1 MAVIEILPYASM
13 EQAATLAADQKL
25 ASEVARVLRD
35 AYPGWSWAVHCDS
48 RTGIATIEN
57 WDLSE
62 RFGFVLHM
70 NKLTGA
76 QEIKRAAILAGG
88 EFLERHGLPATKA
101 NEADRAERQ
110 ARAWFA

>member
-1 MAVIEILPYASM
+1 MAVIDVLPYASV
-13 EQAATLAADQKL
+13 EQAATMAADQKL
-25 ASEVARVLRD
+25 ASEVARVLRSH
-35 AYPGWSWAVHCDS
+35 YPGWSWATHCDS
-48 RTGIATIEN
+48 RTGILTVEN

-62 RFGFVLHM
+62 RYGFVIHM

-101 NEADRAERQ
+101 NEADRDAKQ
-110 ARAWFA
+110 ARAWLA

>member
-1 MAVIEILPYASM
+1 MAVIEVLPYASM
-13 EQAATLAADQKL
+13 EQAATMAADQKL
-25 ASEVARVLRD
+25 ASEVARVLRSH
-35 AYPGWSWAVHCDS
+35 YPGWSWATHCDS
-48 RTGIATIEN
+48 RTGILTVEN

-62 RFGFVLHM
+62 RYGFVIHM

-101 NEADRAERQ
+101 NESARAEKQ